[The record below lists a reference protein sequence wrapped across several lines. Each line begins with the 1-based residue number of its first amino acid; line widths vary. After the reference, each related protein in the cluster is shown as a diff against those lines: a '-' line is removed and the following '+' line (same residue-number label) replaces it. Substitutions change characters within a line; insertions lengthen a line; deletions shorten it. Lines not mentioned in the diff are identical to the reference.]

1 MHQLRLNI
9 LLSINKRCGVSVLGD
24 LFNDY
29 TGWLVVGIIV
39 FMLGMMGYLF
49 NMFVSK
55 SSKGE

>member
-1 MHQLRLNI
+1 M
-9 LLSINKRCGVSVLGD
+9 KVPGD

-39 FMLGMMGYLF
+39 FMMGYLF

>member
-1 MHQLRLNI
+1 ME
-9 LLSINKRCGVSVLGD
+9 VLGD